1 MKVIYVILLRDYD
14 YIIVRKLNS
23 CSYMLSI
30 VFKIVFVFIA
40 EEESEK
46 EESEYL
52 HVMSKTLTYSSC

>member
-1 MKVIYVILLRDYD
+1 
-14 YIIVRKLNS
+14 
-23 CSYMLSI
+23 MLSI